1 MKIQIGKT
9 PSPTRKLNKV
19 YNIEGFEVWR
29 KGKTWHAL
37 KWPRAMEANTKKA
50 IVRMISENAPAVKTG
65 RKVLT

>member
-1 MKIQIGKT
+1 MKIHIGKT

-50 IVRMISENAPAVKTG
+50 IVRMISENASAVKTG

>member
-1 MKIQIGKT
+1 MKIHIGKT

-29 KGKTWHAL
+29 EGKTWHAL
-37 KWPRAMEANTKKA
+37 KWPRAMEANTKRA

>member
-1 MKIQIGKT
+1 MKIHIGKT

-29 KGKTWHAL
+29 KGKTWDAL
-37 KWPRAMEANTKKA
+37 KWPRAMEANTKRA

-65 RKVLT
+65 KKVLT